1 MTSMNRFCRLLFGA
15 AVCIVISTTGCNLP
29 VSKLAPKFPSL
40 DHFSTGAQGVA
51 CCANG
56 DPTASKLGRVG
67 QPLPGQSFSGQSF
80 SGQPHQGHGQYP
92 PAGMYGVPSQYP
104 AGIQPASEQESRSIY
119 SLFTAD
125 RAANQKRGQFSCG
138 ANSQHPMQ
146 IRSQNQ
152 ASEPRQFPAGD
163 SAGVARVASQ
173 PPNFAAPFPPSQIPY
188 GAPAFGHP
196 SGQIQQTSAVNF
208 SYAEPR
214 LPISETGQTVYEPDN
229 SPILGKPH
237 EQYPD
242 EYLLDGGDRDH
253 PVHYQGQYRDG
264 LETED
269 TISEYI
275 DHTGKPHVKAS
286 NKVAIYAP
294 RFASVRAVT
303 TPSGETA
310 IGRLAGMHESTRDS
324 GVSNRVG
331 PQHYIDSQRLSGV
344 RVRSRASGVNAREG
358 QLGTK
363 NVASLTAHEQLLNT
377 YEELS
382 YFLRGEMLQSNEA
395 RLAAGIEAATTWTR
409 DENPVVIA
417 TLDSLHEVTAKFRLA
432 EIVGVEDPRKEAGR
446 LEIVKVANRSTAK
459 PGDIVTFAIRYEN
472 KGEREVTDVRIVDN
486 LTPRLEYIED
496 SATSDRDGDI
506 IVQDND
512 EGSLV
517 LTFKL
522 DAPLKEKTKGVVTF
536 QCRVR

>member
-1 MTSMNRFCRLLFGA
+1 MKPMNRSCLLLLGTAAALAGA
-15 AVCIVISTTGCNLP
+15 TTGCNLP
-29 VSKLAPKFPSL
+29 VAKLAPKLPSL
-40 DHFSTGAQGVA
+40 DHFSEGAHGMA

-56 DPTASKLGRVG
+56 ECTSSRLAPMGQPMPG
-67 QPLPGQSFSGQSF
+67 QPLHGQSYQHQS
-80 SGQPHQGHGQYP
+80 QYP
-92 PAGMYGVPSQYP
+92 PAGMYGVPNQYP
-104 AGIQPASEQESRSIY
+104 SGIQPASEQESRSIY

-125 RAANQKRGQFSCG
+125 RAANQKHGQFSCG
-138 ANSQHPMQ
+138 ANSQHSMQ

-152 ASEPRQFPAGD
+152 GSEPRQFPAGD
-163 SAGVARVASQ
+163 SSGVARVT
-173 PPNFAAPFPPSQIPY
+173 PPQVPY

-214 LPISETGQTVYEPDN
+214 LPISETGQAVYEPED

-237 EQYPD
+237 EQFPD

-253 PVHYQGQYRDG
+253 PVHYQGPYRDG

-286 NKVAIYAP
+286 NQVAIYAP

-310 IGRLAGMHESTRDS
+310 IGRLAGMHEATRDS
-324 GVSNRVG
+324 GVSSRVG
-331 PQHYIDSQRLSGV
+331 PQHYIDAQRLSGV
-344 RVRSRASGVNAREG
+344 RVRSRASGVNTREAH
-358 QLGTK
+358 LGTA
-363 NVASLTAHEQLLNT
+363 NVAALNAHEQLLNT

-395 RLAAGIEAATTWTR
+395 RLATGIEAATTWTR

-432 EIVGVEDPRKEAGR
+432 EMVGVEDPRKDPGR

-496 SATSDRDGDI
+496 SATSDRDGEI
-506 IVQDND
+506 NIQDNN

-517 LTFKL
+517 LTFTL
-522 DAPLKEKTKGVVTF
+522 DAPLKEKTSGVVTF

>member
-1 MTSMNRFCRLLFGA
+1 MTFMNRFCLSLLGTA
-15 AVCIVISTTGCNLP
+15 ACLAMSTTGCNLP
-29 VSKLAPKFPSL
+29 VSKLAPQLPSL
-40 DHFSTGAQGVA
+40 NHFSEGAHGMV

-56 DPTASKLGRVG
+56 DCTASRLGAVG
-67 QPLPGQSFSGQSF
+67 QPLPGR
-80 SGQPHQGHGQYP
+80 GQYP
-92 PAGMYGVPSQYP
+92 AARMYTPTNHSPAHQYP

-125 RAANQKRGQFSCG
+125 RAANQRQGMFSCG
-138 ANSQHPMQ
+138 AKVRPATQ

-152 ASEPRQFPAGD
+152 TSEPGNFPGGD
-163 SAGVARVASQ
+163 TSGVARVTPLPTNS
-173 PPNFAAPFPPSQIPY
+173 PGPY
-188 GAPAFGHP
+188 PQSPVAYGLPVLTHSAGHV
-196 SGQIQQTSAVNF
+196 QQTEAISF

-214 LPISETGQTVYEPDN
+214 LEISDTGQVVQEPGDL
-229 SPILGKPH
+229 SLLGNPH

-253 PVHYQGQYRDG
+253 PVHYQGPYRDG

-269 TISEYI
+269 TVTEYV
-275 DHTGKPHVKAS
+275 DHTGKHHVKAT
-286 NKVAIYAP
+286 NRVAIYSP

-331 PQHYIDSQRLSGV
+331 PQRHTDSQRLSGV

-358 QLGTK
+358 QLDTK
-363 NVASLTAHEQLLNT
+363 NIAALTAHEQLLNT

-432 EIVGVEDPRKEAGR
+432 EMVGIEDPRKDPGR
-446 LEIVKVANRSTAK
+446 LEIVKVANTSTAK

-486 LTPRLEYIED
+486 LTPRLEYIDD
-496 SATSDRDGDI
+496 SATSDRDGEI
-506 IVQDND
+506 NIQDNG

-517 LTFKL
+517 LTFTL
-522 DAPLKEKTKGVVTF
+522 DAPLKEKTSGVITF

>member
-1 MTSMNRFCRLLFGA
+1 MTSMNRSCLLLLGIACCF
-15 AVCIVISTTGCNLP
+15 AVSTTGCNLP
-29 VSKLAPKFPSL
+29 VSKLAPKISPFA
-40 DHFSTGAQGVA
+40 TGSHGMA

-56 DPTASKLGRVG
+56 DCTASKLGRVG
-67 QPLPGQSFSGQSF
+67 QPLPGQ
-80 SGQPHQGHGQYP
+80 GQYP
-92 PAGMYGVPSQYP
+92 AAGMYAPANQYSTNYYP
-104 AGIQPASEQESRSIY
+104 ANQYSGAIQPASEQESRSIY

-125 RAANQKRGQFSCG
+125 RAANQKQGMFSCG
-138 ANSQHPMQ
+138 ANARRATQ

-152 ASEPRQFPAGD
+152 ASEPGRFPASD
-163 SAGVARVASQ
+163 SSGVARVAPLPTNSPVPHLQ
-173 PPNFAAPFPPSQIPY
+173 PPVAY
-188 GAPAFGHP
+188 GAPALP
-196 SGQIQQTSAVNF
+196 YPTGQVQQTSAVNF

-214 LPISETGQTVYEPDN
+214 VPISDTGQAVYEPDD
-229 SPILGKPH
+229 SPLLGKPH

-253 PVHYQGQYRDG
+253 PVHYQGPYRDG

-269 TISEYI
+269 TVTEYV
-275 DHTGKPHVKAS
+275 DHTGKAHVKAT
-286 NKVAIYAP
+286 NQVAIYAP

-303 TPSGETA
+303 TPSGEIA
-310 IGRLAGMHESTRDS
+310 IGRLAGMHEATRDS

-331 PQHYIDSQRLSGV
+331 PLRYTDSQRLSGV

-358 QLGTK
+358 QFGTK
-363 NVASLTAHEQLLNT
+363 NVASLNAHEQLLNT

-382 YFLRGEMLQSNEA
+382 YFLRGEMLQANEA

-432 EIVGVEDPRKEAGR
+432 EMVGVEDPRKDPGR
-446 LEIVKVANRSTAK
+446 LEIVKVANTSTAK

-496 SATSDRDGDI
+496 SATSDRDGEI
-506 IVQDND
+506 NIQDND

-517 LTFKL
+517 LTFTL
-522 DAPLKEKTKGVVTF
+522 DAPLKEKTSGVVTF

>member
-1 MTSMNRFCRLLFGA
+1 MTFMKRSCLPLLGTA
-15 AVCIVISTTGCNLP
+15 ACLAMSTTGCNLP
-29 VSKLAPKFPSL
+29 VSKLAPKLPTL
-40 DHFSTGAQGVA
+40 DHFSEGSHGMA

-56 DPTASKLGRVG
+56 DCTASKLGAVG
-67 QPLPGQSFSGQSF
+67 QSLPGR
-80 SGQPHQGHGQYP
+80 GQYP
-92 PAGMYGVPSQYP
+92 PAGMYAPANHYPGNQYP
-104 AGIQPASEQESRSIY
+104 AAIQPASEQESRSIY

-125 RAANQKRGQFSCG
+125 RAANQRQGMFSCG
-138 ANSQHPMQ
+138 ANARQAMQ

-152 ASEPRQFPAGD
+152 TSEPGQFPARD
-163 SAGVARVASQ
+163 VSGVARVA
-173 PPNFAAPFPPSQIPY
+173 PLPNNSPVPY
-188 GAPAFGHP
+188 GPPVFPQSAGHV
-196 SGQIQQTSAVNF
+196 QQASAVSF

-214 LPISETGQTVYEPDN
+214 LAISDTGLAVHEPDD
-229 SPILGKPH
+229 SPLLGKPH

-253 PVHYQGQYRDG
+253 PVHYQGPYRDG

-269 TISEYI
+269 TITEYI
-275 DHTGKPHVKAS
+275 DHTGKPHVKAT
-286 NKVAIYAP
+286 NQVAIYAP

-331 PQHYIDSQRLSGV
+331 PQRYTDLQRLSGV

-377 YEELS
+377 FEELS
-382 YFLRGEMLQSNEA
+382 YFLRGEILQANEA

-432 EIVGVEDPRKEAGR
+432 EMVGVEDPRKDPGR
-446 LEIVKVANRSTAK
+446 LEIVKVANTSTAK

-496 SATSDRDGDI
+496 SATSDRDGEI
-506 IVQDND
+506 NVQDNE

-517 LTFKL
+517 LTFTL
-522 DAPLKEKTKGVVTF
+522 DAPLKEKTSGVVTF

>member
-1 MTSMNRFCRLLFGA
+1 MTIMNRSCLFLAGA
-15 AVCIVISTTGCNLP
+15 ASFAALSTTGCNLP
-29 VSKLAPKFPSL
+29 VTKLAPKLPTL
-40 DHFSTGAQGVA
+40 NHFSEGAHGMA

-56 DPTASKLGRVG
+56 DCTASKLGRTS
-67 QPLPGQSFSGQSF
+67 QPLPGQGQHPAAESYTD
-80 SGQPHQGHGQYP
+80 PNRYP
-92 PAGMYGVPSQYP
+92 ASQYP
-104 AGIQPASEQESRSIY
+104 GGIRPASEQESRSVF

-125 RAANQKRGQFSCG
+125 RSANQKQGLFSCG
-138 ANSQHPMQ
+138 EHSQRPMQ

-152 ASEPRQFPAGD
+152 APEPRQFPAGN
-163 SAGVARVASQ
+163 SSGVARVT
-173 PPNFAAPFPPSQIPY
+173 
-188 GAPAFGHP
+188 PA
-196 SGQIQQTSAVNF
+196 GQIQQASAVSF

-214 LPISETGQTVYEPDN
+214 LAISDSGQAVYEPDD
-229 SPILGKPH
+229 SPLLGKAH

-253 PVHYQGQYRDG
+253 PVHYQGPYRDG

-269 TISEYI
+269 TVTEYV
-275 DHTGKPHVKAS
+275 DHTGKSHVKAS
-286 NKVAIYAP
+286 NQVAIYAP

-303 TPSGETA
+303 TPSGETS
-310 IGRLAGMHESTRDS
+310 IDRLAGMHESTRDS

-331 PQHYIDSQRLSGV
+331 PQRYTDSQRLHGV

-363 NVASLTAHEQLLNT
+363 NVARLDAHEQLLNI

-432 EIVGVEDPRKEAGR
+432 EMVGVEDPRKDPGR
-446 LEIVKVANRSTAK
+446 LEIVKVANTSTAK

-496 SATSDRDGDI
+496 SATSDRAGEI
-506 IVQDND
+506 NLQDNG

-517 LTFKL
+517 LTFSL
-522 DAPLKEKTKGVVTF
+522 DEPLKEKTGGVVTF

>member
-1 MTSMNRFCRLLFGA
+1 MTFMNRPCLTLLGTA
-15 AVCIVISTTGCNLP
+15 ACLAMSTTGCNLP
-29 VSKLAPKFPSL
+29 VAKLAPTLPSL
-40 DHFSTGAQGVA
+40 DHFSEGAHGMA

-56 DPTASKLGRVG
+56 DCTASKLGAVG
-67 QPLPGQSFSGQSF
+67 QPLPGR
-80 SGQPHQGHGQYP
+80 GQYP
-92 PAGMYGVPSQYP
+92 EAAMYAPASHYQGGHYPANQYP
-104 AGIQPASEQESRSIY
+104 AGIRPASEQESRSVF

-125 RAANQKRGQFSCG
+125 RAANQKQGMFSCG
-138 ANSQHPMQ
+138 ANARQTTQ

-152 ASEPRQFPAGD
+152 TSEPGQFPAGD
-163 SAGVARVASQ
+163 TSGVARVAPLPTNSPIPYPQ
-173 PPNFAAPFPPSQIPY
+173 PPVAYGPPALTHSTGHVQQA
-188 GAPAFGHP
+188 GAI
-196 SGQIQQTSAVNF
+196 SF

-214 LPISETGQTVYEPDN
+214 LAISDTGQVVQEPGDL
-229 SPILGKPH
+229 PLLGKPH
-237 EQYPD
+237 EQFPD

-253 PVHYQGQYRDG
+253 PVHYQGPYRDG

-269 TISEYI
+269 TITEYI
-275 DHTGKPHVKAS
+275 DHTGKPHLKAS
-286 NKVAIYAP
+286 NQVAIYAP
-294 RFASVRAVT
+294 RFADVRAVT

-331 PQHYIDSQRLSGV
+331 PQRYIDSQRLSGV

-432 EIVGVEDPRKEAGR
+432 EIVGVEDPRKDPGR
-446 LEIVKVANRSTAK
+446 LEIVKVANTSTAK

-496 SATSDRDGDI
+496 SATSDRDGEI
-506 IVQDND
+506 NVQENG

-517 LTFKL
+517 LTFTL
-522 DAPLKEKTKGVVTF
+522 DAPLKEKTSGVVTF

>member
-1 MTSMNRFCRLLFGA
+1 MNRSCQLLLGA
-15 AVCIVISTTGCNLP
+15 AAFVVMSTTGCNLP
-29 VSKLAPKFPSL
+29 ISKLAPEFPSL
-40 DHFSTGAQGVA
+40 DHFSKGSHGVA

-56 DPTASKLGRVG
+56 DCTASRLSPMS
-67 QPLPGQSFSGQSF
+67 QPLPGQPLSGQN
-80 SGQPHQGHGQYP
+80 QPGRGQYP
-92 PAGMYGVPSQYP
+92 AASTYAAPYQYP
-104 AGIQPASEQESRSIY
+104 AGIQPASEQESRSIF

-125 RAANQKRGQFSCG
+125 RVANQKRGLFSCG
-138 ANSQHPMQ
+138 EHSSQKIQ

-152 ASEPRQFPAGD
+152 AAEPGQFPVED
-163 SAGVARVASQ
+163 SSGVAHVSS
-173 PPNFAAPFPPSQIPY
+173 APTNQTAFPQAPRPY
-188 GAPAFGHP
+188 GTPAIAYPNGP
-196 SGQIQQTSAVNF
+196 VQQASAVSF

-214 LPISETGQTVYEPDN
+214 LAISEVGQAIYDGDD
-229 SPILGKPH
+229 SPIFGKPH

-269 TISEYI
+269 TIGEYI
-275 DHTGKPHVKAS
+275 DHTGKPHVKVT
-286 NKVAIYAP
+286 NQVAIYAP
-294 RFASVRAVT
+294 RFADVRAVT

-310 IGRLAGMHESTRDS
+310 INRLAGIHEATRDS
-324 GVSNRVG
+324 GVSSRIG
-331 PQHYIDSQRLSGV
+331 PQRYTDLQRLGGV

-358 QLGTK
+358 QLAAK
-363 NVASLTAHEQLLNT
+363 NVASLNTHEQLLNT
-377 YEELS
+377 FEELS

-432 EIVGVEDPRKEAGR
+432 EMVGVEDPRKDPGR

-506 IVQDND
+506 VVQDNE

-522 DAPLKEKTKGVVTF
+522 DAPLKEKTSGVVTF

>member
-1 MTSMNRFCRLLFGA
+1 MTSMNRFCRFLFGA
-15 AVCIVISTTGCNLP
+15 AACIVMSTTGCNLP
-29 VSKLAPKFPSL
+29 VSKLAPEFPPL
-40 DHFSTGAQGVA
+40 DHFSTGSHGVA

-56 DPTASKLGRVG
+56 DCTASKLGRVG
-67 QPLPGQSFSGQSF
+67 QPLPGQGQLQSH
-80 SGQPHQGHGQYP
+80 SQYP
-92 PAGMYGVPSQYP
+92 QDGMYGVPNQYP
-104 AGIQPASEQESRSIY
+104 AGIQPATEQESRSLY

-125 RAANQKRGQFSCG
+125 RTANQKRGQFSCG

-152 ASEPRQFPAGD
+152 ASEPSQFPAD
-163 SAGVARVASQ
+163 SSGVARVASQ
-173 PPNFAAPFPPSQIPY
+173 PPNFATPPSQVPY
-188 GAPAFGHP
+188 GVPAFGSP
-196 SGQIQQTSAVNF
+196 SGQIQQANAVNF

-214 LPISETGQTVYEPDN
+214 LPISQTGQTVFEPDN
-229 SPILGKPH
+229 LPILGKPY

-286 NKVAIYAP
+286 NQVAIYAP

-310 IGRLAGMHESTRDS
+310 IDRLAGMHESTRDS
-324 GVSNRVG
+324 GVSNRIG

-344 RVRSRASGVNAREG
+344 RVRSRASGVNTREG
-358 QLGTK
+358 QLGTA
-363 NVASLTAHEQLLNT
+363 NVASLDAHEQLLNT

-432 EIVGVEDPRKEAGR
+432 EMVGVEDPRKDPGR

-472 KGEREVTDVRIVDN
+472 KGEREVTNVRIVDN

>member
-1 MTSMNRFCRLLFGA
+1 MTPINRSCQLLFGA
-15 AVCIVISTTGCNLP
+15 AAFLVTLTTGCNLP
-29 VSKLAPKFPSL
+29 VSKLAPKLPSL
-40 DHFSTGAQGVA
+40 DHFSTGAHGVA

-56 DPTASKLGRVG
+56 DCTSSRLAPMG
-67 QPLPGQSFSGQSF
+67 QPMLGQQLQGQSF
-80 SGQPHQGHGQYP
+80 HGHGQYP
-92 PAGMYGVPSQYP
+92 SSEMYGVPNQFP
-104 AGIQPASEQESRSIY
+104 AGIQPASAQESRSIY

-138 ANSQHPMQ
+138 ANSQQPMQ

-163 SAGVARVASQ
+163 SSGVARVAPQS
-173 PPNFAAPFPPSQIPY
+173 PNLVTPFGPSPVPF
-188 GAPAFGHP
+188 GVPAFGYP
-196 SGQIQQTSAVNF
+196 SGQVQQASAVNF

-214 LPISETGQTVYEPDN
+214 LPISETGQAVYEPEY

-237 EQYPD
+237 EQFPD

-253 PVHYQGQYRDG
+253 PVHYQGPYRDG

-286 NKVAIYAP
+286 NQVAIYAP

-331 PQHYIDSQRLSGV
+331 PQHYIEAQRLHGV
-344 RVRSRASGVNAREG
+344 RVRSRASGVNTREG
-358 QLGTK
+358 QLGAA
-363 NVASLTAHEQLLNT
+363 NVATLNTHEQLLNT

-432 EIVGVEDPRKEAGR
+432 EMVGVEDPRKQPGR

-496 SATSDRDGDI
+496 SATSDRAGEI
-506 IVQDND
+506 NIQDNN

-517 LTFKL
+517 LTFTL
-522 DAPLKEKTKGVVTF
+522 DAPLKEKTSGVVTF

>member
-1 MTSMNRFCRLLFGA
+1 MTFMNRFCLSLLGTA
-15 AVCIVISTTGCNLP
+15 ACLAMSTTGCNLP
-29 VSKLAPKFPSL
+29 VSKLAPELPSL
-40 DHFSTGAQGVA
+40 NHFSEGAHGMV

-56 DPTASKLGRVG
+56 DCTASRLGAVG
-67 QPLPGQSFSGQSF
+67 QPLPGR
-80 SGQPHQGHGQYP
+80 GQYP
-92 PAGMYGVPSQYP
+92 AARMYSPTSHSPAHQYP

-125 RAANQKRGQFSCG
+125 RAANQRQGTFSCG
-138 ANSQHPMQ
+138 AKVRPATQ

-152 ASEPRQFPAGD
+152 TSEPGKFPVD
-163 SAGVARVASQ
+163 DTSGVARVAPLPTNS
-173 PPNFAAPFPPSQIPY
+173 PGPY
-188 GAPAFGHP
+188 PQSSVAYGLPVLTHSAGHV
-196 SGQIQQTSAVNF
+196 QQTEAISF

-214 LPISETGQTVYEPDN
+214 LAISDTGQVVQEPGDL
-229 SPILGKPH
+229 SILGNPH

-253 PVHYQGQYRDG
+253 PVHYQGPYRDG

-269 TISEYI
+269 TVTEYV
-275 DHTGKPHVKAS
+275 DHTGKPHVKAT
-286 NKVAIYAP
+286 NQVAIYSP

-310 IGRLAGMHESTRDS
+310 IERLAGMHESTRDS

-331 PQHYIDSQRLSGV
+331 PQRHTDSQRLSGV
-344 RVRSRASGVNAREG
+344 RVRSRASGVNTREG
-358 QLGTK
+358 QLDTK

-377 YEELS
+377 YEEFS

-432 EIVGVEDPRKEAGR
+432 EMVGIEDPRKDPGR
-446 LEIVKVANRSTAK
+446 LEIVKVANTSTAK

-486 LTPRLEYIED
+486 LTPRLEYIDD
-496 SATSDRDGDI
+496 SATSDRDGEI
-506 IVQDND
+506 NIQDNG

-517 LTFKL
+517 LTFTL
-522 DAPLKEKTKGVVTF
+522 DAPLKEKTRGVITF

>member
-1 MTSMNRFCRLLFGA
+1 MISMNRFSVVLISASTAL
-15 AVCIVISTTGCNLP
+15 VLSTTGCNLP
-29 VSKLAPKFPSL
+29 VSRLVPRLPTL
-40 DHFSTGAQGVA
+40 DHFSTGSHGVA

-56 DPTASKLGRVG
+56 DCTSSRLAPMS
-67 QPLPGQSFSGQSF
+67 QPLPVQNFQPSAHQQSNTI
-80 SGQPHQGHGQYP
+80 P
-92 PAGMYGVPSQYP
+92 PATPEESQ
-104 AGIQPASEQESRSIY
+104 SIY

-125 RAANQKRGQFSCG
+125 REANQKRGLFSCG
-138 ANSQHPMQ
+138 EHAKQAIQ

-152 ASEPRQFPAGD
+152 AGEPERFPVGE
-163 SAGVARVASQ
+163 SSGIARVTPHSSEQAYQFS
-173 PPNFAAPFPPSQIPY
+173 PSPALSV
-188 GAPAFGHP
+188 APAFRP
-196 SGQIQQTSAVNF
+196 ATPPIQQTNAIRF
-208 SYAEPR
+208 SHAEPR
-214 LPISETGQTVYEPDN
+214 LPISETGQPVLEDDDAPFA
-229 SPILGKPH
+229 GKPH

-269 TISEYI
+269 TVSEYI

-286 NKVAIYAP
+286 NQVAIYAP

-324 GVSNRVG
+324 GVSSRIG
-331 PQHYIDSQRLSGV
+331 PQRYTDSQRLSGV
-344 RVRSRASGVNAREG
+344 RVRSRASGVNTREG
-358 QLGTK
+358 QMAAQH
-363 NVASLTAHEQLLNT
+363 VARLNTHEQLLNT
-377 YEELS
+377 FEELS
-382 YFLRGEMLQSNEA
+382 YFLRGEILQSNEA

-432 EIVGVEDPRKEAGR
+432 EIVGVEDPRKDPGR

-496 SATSDRDGDI
+496 SATSDREGEI
-506 IVQDND
+506 VVQDNG

-522 DAPLKEKTKGVVTF
+522 DAPLKEKTSGVVTF

>member
-1 MTSMNRFCRLLFGA
+1 MIPMNRFS
-15 AVCIVISTTGCNLP
+15 AVLISASTALVLSTTGCNLP
-29 VSKLAPKFPSL
+29 VSRLVPRIPTL
-40 DHFSTGAQGVA
+40 DHFSTGSHGVA

-56 DPTASKLGRVG
+56 DCTSSRLAPMS
-67 QPLPGQSFSGQSF
+67 QPLPGQNSRTPAYRQSN
-80 SGQPHQGHGQYP
+80 
-92 PAGMYGVPSQYP
+92 AV
-104 AGIQPASEQESRSIY
+104 QPATPEESQSIY

-125 RAANQKRGQFSCG
+125 REANQKHGLFSCG
-138 ANSQHPMQ
+138 ENAKRTVQ

-152 ASEPRQFPAGD
+152 AGEPQRFPADESSGI
-163 SAGVARVASQ
+163 ARVPRRSTA
-173 PPNFAAPFPPSQIPY
+173 PPDQTPAFPAAGAGPVSGPAAPTIW
-188 GAPAFGHP
+188 
-196 SGQIQQTSAVNF
+196 QTNAIRF
-208 SYAEPR
+208 SHAEPR
-214 LPISETGQTVYEPDN
+214 LPISETGQAASEDDGFPFA
-229 SPILGKPH
+229 GKPH

-253 PVHYQGQYRDG
+253 PVHYQGQYREG

-269 TISEYI
+269 TVSEYI

-286 NKVAIYAP
+286 NQVAIYAP

-324 GVSNRVG
+324 GVSSRIG
-331 PQHYIDSQRLSGV
+331 PQRYTDSQRLGGV
-344 RVRSRASGVNAREG
+344 RVRSRASGVNTREG
-358 QLGTK
+358 QMAAQ
-363 NVASLTAHEQLLNT
+363 NVARLNTHEQLLNT
-377 YEELS
+377 FEELS
-382 YFLRGEMLQSNEA
+382 YFLRGEILQSNEA

-432 EIVGVEDPRKEAGR
+432 EIVGVEDPRKDPGR

-472 KGEREVTDVRIVDN
+472 LGEREVTDVRIVDN

-496 SATSDRDGDI
+496 SATSDRDGEI
-506 IVQDND
+506 IVQDNG

-522 DAPLKEKTKGVVTF
+522 DAPLKEKTSGVVTF

>member
-1 MTSMNRFCRLLFGA
+1 MTTTNRLSVILIGA
-15 AVCIVISTTGCNLP
+15 STCVALASTGCNLP
-29 VSKLAPKFPSL
+29 ISRLAPKLPTL
-40 DHFSTGAQGVA
+40 DHFSTGSHGVA

-56 DPTASKLGRVG
+56 DCTSSRLAPVSR
-67 QPLPGQSFSGQSF
+67 PLSSLNSEHPVDQSSGTIR
-80 SGQPHQGHGQYP
+80 
-92 PAGMYGVPSQYP
+92 PATDEESQ
-104 AGIQPASEQESRSIY
+104 SIY

-125 RAANQKRGQFSCG
+125 RAANQKHGLFSCG
-138 ANSQHPMQ
+138 EHARRSLQ

-152 ASEPRQFPAGD
+152 AAAPELFPQGD
-163 SAGVARVASQ
+163 SSGIARVT
-173 PPNFAAPFPPSQIPY
+173 PRPTNQIQQRSSSPY
-188 GAPAFGHP
+188 SNVAQP
-196 SGQIQQTSAVNF
+196 SGQLMRPIQQTGAIHF
-208 SYAEPR
+208 SSAEPR
-214 LPISETGQTVYEPDN
+214 LAVSETGQ
-229 SPILGKPH
+229 PIDDGHDDFHLTGKPH

-253 PVHYQGQYRDG
+253 PVHYQGQYREG

-269 TISEYI
+269 TVSEYI

-286 NKVAIYAP
+286 NQVAIYAP
-294 RFASVRAVT
+294 RFASVRAIT

-310 IGRLAGMHESTRDS
+310 IGRLASMHESKRDS
-324 GVSNRVG
+324 GVSSRVG
-331 PQHYIDSQRLSGV
+331 PQRYTDSQRLGGV
-344 RVRSRASGVNAREG
+344 RVRSRASGVNTREG
-358 QLGTK
+358 QMAAE
-363 NVASLTAHEQLLNT
+363 NVARLNTHEQLLNT
-377 YEELS
+377 FEELS

-432 EIVGVEDPRKEAGR
+432 EIVGVEDPRKDPGR
-446 LEIVKVANRSTAK
+446 LEIVKVANRSTAR

-472 KGEREVTDVRIVDN
+472 KGEREVTNVRIVDN

-496 SATSDRDGDI
+496 SATSDRDGEI
-506 IVQDND
+506 IVQDNG

-522 DAPLKEKTKGVVTF
+522 DAPLKEKTGGVITF

>member
-1 MTSMNRFCRLLFGA
+1 MTPMKRSYQLLLGA
-15 AVCIVISTTGCNLP
+15 AAFVVMSTTGCNLP
-29 VSKLAPKFPSL
+29 VSKLAPKFPAL
-40 DHFSTGAQGVA
+40 DHFSTGAHGVA

-56 DPTASKLGRVG
+56 DCTSSRLAPMG
-67 QPLPGQSFSGQSF
+67 QPLPGQSPYGN
-80 SGQPHQGHGQYP
+80 GQYA
-92 PAGMYGVPSQYP
+92 PAGMYADPHQYP
-104 AGIQPASEQESRSIY
+104 AGIQPASEQEGRSIY

-125 RAANQKRGQFSCG
+125 RAANQKRGLFSCG
-138 ANSQHPMQ
+138 ANSQQPIQ

-163 SAGVARVASQ
+163 SSGVARVA
-173 PPNFAAPFPPSQIPY
+173 PPHPHPGFAAPFSESSVPY
-188 GAPAFGHP
+188 GTPVFGSP
-196 SGQIQQTSAVNF
+196 GGPVQQTGAVNF

-214 LPISETGQTVYEPDN
+214 LPISESGQAVYEPGD

-253 PVHYQGQYRDG
+253 PVHYQGPYRDG

-286 NKVAIYAP
+286 NQVAIYAP

-310 IGRLAGMHESTRDS
+310 IGRLAGMHEATRDS
-324 GVSNRVG
+324 GVSSRVG
-331 PQHYIDSQRLSGV
+331 PQHYIDAQRLSGV

-358 QLGTK
+358 QLGTA
-363 NVASLTAHEQLLNT
+363 NVARLNAHEQLLNT
-377 YEELS
+377 YEGLS

-432 EIVGVEDPRKEAGR
+432 GMVGIEDPRKDPGR

-496 SATSDRDGDI
+496 SATSDRDGEI
-506 IVQDND
+506 NVQDNG

-517 LTFKL
+517 LTFTL
-522 DAPLKEKTKGVVTF
+522 DAPLKEKTSGVVTF

>member
-1 MTSMNRFCRLLFGA
+1 MTPMNRSCQLLLGA
-15 AVCIVISTTGCNLP
+15 AALVIMSTMGCNLP
-29 VSKLAPKFPSL
+29 VSKLAPKLPSL
-40 DHFSTGAQGVA
+40 DHFSTGAHGVA

-56 DPTASKLGRVG
+56 DCTSSRLAPMG
-67 QPLPGQSFSGQSF
+67 QPLPGQLAYGNGQYAPSGIY
-80 SGQPHQGHGQYP
+80 GDPHQYQP
-92 PAGMYGVPSQYP
+92 PG
-104 AGIQPASEQESRSIY
+104 GIQPASEQESRSIY

-125 RAANQKRGQFSCG
+125 RAANQKRGLFSCG
-138 ANSQHPMQ
+138 ANSQQPIQ
-146 IRSQNQ
+146 IRSQNL

-163 SAGVARVASQ
+163 SSGVARVTAQQ
-173 PPNFAAPFPPSQIPY
+173 PDLTSPSRPSPVPY
-188 GAPAFGHP
+188 GVPVFGSP
-196 SGQIQQTSAVNF
+196 SGQIQQTSAVHF

-214 LPISETGQTVYEPDN
+214 LPVSETGHTVYEADE

-242 EYLLDGGDRDH
+242 EYLLDGGDRDQ
-253 PVHYQGQYRDG
+253 PVHYQGPYRDG

-275 DHTGKPHVKAS
+275 DHTGKTHVKAS
-286 NKVAIYAP
+286 NQVAIYAP

-310 IGRLAGMHESTRDS
+310 IRRLAGMHESTRDS
-324 GVSNRVG
+324 GVSSRVG
-331 PQHYIDSQRLSGV
+331 PQRYTDSQRLHGV

-432 EIVGVEDPRKEAGR
+432 EMVGVEDPRKDPGR

-496 SATSDRDGDI
+496 SATSDRAGEI
-506 IVQDND
+506 NIQDNN

-517 LTFKL
+517 LTFTL
-522 DAPLKEKTKGVVTF
+522 DAPLKEKTSGVVTF

>member
-1 MTSMNRFCRLLFGA
+1 MYT
-15 AVCIVISTTGCNLP
+15 P
-29 VSKLAPKFPSL
+29 
-40 DHFSTGAQGVA
+40 
-51 CCANG
+51 
-56 DPTASKLGRVG
+56 ASH
-67 QPLPGQSFSGQSF
+67 S
-80 SGQPHQGHGQYP
+80 
-92 PAGMYGVPSQYP
+92 PAHQYP

-125 RAANQKRGQFSCG
+125 RAANQRQGIFSCG
-138 ANSQHPMQ
+138 AKVRPATQ

-152 ASEPRQFPAGD
+152 TSEPEKFPVGD
-163 SAGVARVASQ
+163 TSGVARVAPLPTNS
-173 PPNFAAPFPPSQIPY
+173 PGPY
-188 GAPAFGHP
+188 PQSSVVYGLPVLTHSAGHV
-196 SGQIQQTSAVNF
+196 QQTEAISF

-214 LPISETGQTVYEPDN
+214 LAISDTGQVVQEPGDL
-229 SPILGKPH
+229 SLLGNPH

-253 PVHYQGQYRDG
+253 PVHYQGPYRDG

-269 TISEYI
+269 TVTEYV
-275 DHTGKPHVKAS
+275 DHTGKPHVKAT
-286 NKVAIYAP
+286 NQVAIYSP

-331 PQHYIDSQRLSGV
+331 PQRHTDSQRLSGV

-358 QLGTK
+358 QLNTK
-363 NVASLTAHEQLLNT
+363 NVASLTTHEQLLNT

-382 YFLRGEMLQSNEA
+382 YFLRGEILQSNEA

-432 EIVGVEDPRKEAGR
+432 EMVGIEDPRKDPGR
-446 LEIVKVANRSTAK
+446 LEIVKVANTSTAK
-459 PGDIVTFAIRYEN
+459 PGDIVTFAIRYKN

-486 LTPRLEYIED
+486 LTPRLEYIDD
-496 SATSDRDGDI
+496 SATSDRAGEI
-506 IVQDND
+506 NIQDNG

-517 LTFKL
+517 LTFTL
-522 DAPLKEKTKGVVTF
+522 DAPLKEKTSGVITF

>member
-1 MTSMNRFCRLLFGA
+1 MTSMNRFCRLLFGSA
-15 AVCIVISTTGCNLP
+15 ACIVISTTGCNLP
-29 VSKLAPKFPSL
+29 VSKLAPAFPPL
-40 DHFSTGAQGVA
+40 DHFSTGAHGVA

-56 DPTASKLGRVG
+56 DCTASRLGRVG
-67 QPLPGQSFSGQSF
+67 QPLPGQSQLPASAMFAPSGQTWM
-80 SGQPHQGHGQYP
+80 P
-92 PAGMYGVPSQYP
+92 
-104 AGIQPASEQESRSIY
+104 IQPASEQENRSIY

-138 ANSQHPMQ
+138 ANSQHAMQ

-152 ASEPRQFPAGD
+152 ASEPGQFPAD
-163 SAGVARVASQ
+163 SSGVARVTPQ
-173 PPNFAAPFPPSQIPY
+173 PPNVPTQFPSSPIPY
-188 GAPAFGHP
+188 GVPAFGPP
-196 SGQIQQTSAVNF
+196 SGQIQQTNAINF

-214 LPISETGQTVYEPDN
+214 LPISQTGQTVFEPDN
-229 SPILGKPH
+229 LPILGKPH

-269 TISEYI
+269 TISEYV

-286 NKVAIYAP
+286 NQVAIYAP

-310 IGRLAGMHESTRDS
+310 IDRLAGMHESTRDS
-324 GVSNRVG
+324 GVSNRIG
-331 PQHYIDSQRLSGV
+331 PQRYTDSQRLSGV
-344 RVRSRASGVNAREG
+344 RVRSRASGVNTREG

-432 EIVGVEDPRKEAGR
+432 EMVGVEDPRKDPGR

-522 DAPLKEKTKGVVTF
+522 DAPLKEKTKGVITF

>member
-1 MTSMNRFCRLLFGA
+1 MKIVIRRSLLTIGS
-15 AVCIVISTTGCNLP
+15 AVCTAFSLTGCNLP
-29 VSKLAPKFPSL
+29 VSKLMPEFPPL
-40 DHFSTGAQGVA
+40 NHFSTGSHGVA
-51 CCANG
+51 CCSTGNC
-56 DPTASKLGRVG
+56 TSSKLSPHG
-67 QPLPGQSFSGQSF
+67 QPLPAY
-80 SGQPHQGHGQYP
+80 GHSA
-92 PAGMYGVPSQYP
+92 PASQHAAPNQYP
-104 AGIQPASEQESRSIY
+104 AAVQPATAQESQSIY

-125 RAANQKRGQFSCG
+125 RAANQKRGLFSCG
-138 ANSQHPMQ
+138 ENSRQTTQ

-152 ASEPRQFPAGD
+152 AAEPLPFPTEGSSGFARVSPAPANQTTPFRPVSLPYGIPVLTQPAGPIH
-163 SAGVARVASQ
+163 Q
-173 PPNFAAPFPPSQIPY
+173 T
-188 GAPAFGHP
+188 GAI
-196 SGQIQQTSAVNF
+196 SF
-208 SYAEPR
+208 SYSEPR
-214 LPISETGQTVYEPDN
+214 LPISETGQAVYEADD
-229 SPILGKPH
+229 SSLLGKPH
-237 EQYPD
+237 EQFPD

-269 TISEYI
+269 TVGEYI
-275 DHTGKPHVKAS
+275 DHTGKPHVKAT
-286 NKVAIYAP
+286 NQVAIYAP
-294 RFASVRAVT
+294 RFASVRTIT

-331 PQHYIDSQRLSGV
+331 PQRYTDSQRLGGV
-344 RVRSRASGVNAREG
+344 RVRSRASGVITREG
-358 QLGTK
+358 QLATQ
-363 NVASLTAHEQLLNT
+363 NVARLNTHEQLLNT
-377 YEELS
+377 FEGLS

-417 TLDSLHEVTAKFRLA
+417 QLDSLHEVTAKFRLA
-432 EIVGVEDPRKEAGR
+432 EIVGVEDPRKDPGR
-446 LEIVKVANRSTAK
+446 LEIVKVANRSTAR

-496 SATSDRDGDI
+496 SATSDRDGEI
-506 IVQDND
+506 VVQDNG

-522 DAPLKEKTKGVVTF
+522 DAPLKEKTSGVVTF

>member
-1 MTSMNRFCRLLFGA
+1 MTFMNRSCLSLLGMA
-15 AVCIVISTTGCNLP
+15 ACLAMSTTGCNLP
-29 VSKLAPKFPSL
+29 VSKLAPTLPSL
-40 DHFSTGAQGVA
+40 DHFAEGAHGMA

-56 DPTASKLGRVG
+56 DCTAAKLGAVG
-67 QPLPGQSFSGQSF
+67 QPLPGR
-80 SGQPHQGHGQYP
+80 GQYP
-92 PAGMYGVPSQYP
+92 AAGMYAPANNYPGNHYPPNQYP
-104 AGIQPASEQESRSIY
+104 AGIQPASEQESRSIF

-125 RAANQKRGQFSCG
+125 RAANQKQGTYSCG
-138 ANSQHPMQ
+138 ANARQATQ

-152 ASEPRQFPAGD
+152 ASEPRQFPDGD
-163 SAGVARVASQ
+163 ASGVARVAPLPSNSPGPYTQ
-173 PPNFAAPFPPSQIPY
+173 PPVAYGPPVFPQ
-188 GAPAFGHP
+188 PAGLV
-196 SGQIQQTSAVNF
+196 QQASAVSF

-214 LPISETGQTVYEPDN
+214 LTISDTGQAVYEPDDQ
-229 SPILGKPH
+229 PILGKPH
-237 EQYPD
+237 EQFPD

-253 PVHYQGQYRDG
+253 PVHYQGPYRDG

-269 TISEYI
+269 TVTEYI
-275 DHTGKPHVKAS
+275 DHTGKPHVKAT
-286 NKVAIYAP
+286 NQVAIYAP

-310 IGRLAGMHESTRDS
+310 IGRLAGMHEATRDS

-363 NVASLTAHEQLLNT
+363 NVASLTAHEQLRNT

-382 YFLRGEMLQSNEA
+382 YFLRGEMLQANEA

-432 EIVGVEDPRKEAGR
+432 EMVGVEDPRKDPGR
-446 LEIVKVANRSTAK
+446 LEIVKVANTSTAK

-496 SATSDRDGDI
+496 SATSDRDGEI
-506 IVQDND
+506 NVQDNG

-517 LTFKL
+517 LTFTL
-522 DAPLKEKTKGVVTF
+522 DAPLKEKTGGVVTF